1 MISPGCGLTTLDLR
15 QNSKLGD
22 AGATAFGA
30 CLGSG
35 LGQHLTSLHL
45 GWCGIGPKGC
55 KALAD
60 GIRRAHTCRAS
71 TGADAGA
78 GAATGTG
85 TATAPS
91 SSSSSSSSKA
101 SQKGGHSNALV
112 VEGVVRPLVAPSVS
126 PGLGL
131 QHLDLS
137 GNWIEGNKPKS
148 DDKYKEQV
156 GSALLKVS
164 GVLAKARG
172 RVGGDDNAVVGGV
185 FSAADQFLSRGHKT
199 LAPQK
204 RSTGAGG
211 SGALARLL
219 RCRCSASSPSS
230 SSSGG
235 GGATVPSP
243 GFLLRLAGCGLEV
256 RHMKLLGKAAAAANA
271 ANVFAAGGEKDSDEI
286 AATSAAVVLD
296 LRLNVME
303 KNKTDKTKKANADF
317 SSSDDESR
325 EAWVNLEGSDDEND
339 ASSEV
344 PGGNDD
350 DEESLSG
357 EDNEEDGDEDT
368 EDEVVTEEIVSDF
381 QSDVD
386 DFSDGYDQSGDYD
399 EDGSDIDEK

>member
-1 MISPGCGLTTLDLR
+1 MSPGCGLTALDLR

-30 CLGSG
+30 FLGSG

-60 GIRRAHTCRAS
+60 GIRRAHTFRAATTAS
-71 TGADAGA
+71 TAAA
-78 GAATGTG
+78 AAATSA
-85 TATAPS
+85 ATAK

-101 SQKGGHSNALV
+101 SQKGSYSTALV
-112 VEGVVRPLVAPSVS
+112 EEGVVRPLVAPSVS

-172 RVGGDDNAVVGGV
+172 RVGGDDNVMVGGV

-199 LAPQK
+199 LAPKK

-219 RCRCSASSPSS
+219 RSRSSASSPSP

-357 EDNEEDGDEDT
+357 EDDEDT
-368 EDEVVTEEIVSDF
+368 EDEVGTEEIVSDF